1 MEGDVLNKKLSFASC
16 LAIGSM
22 LFGLFFGAG
31 NLIFPVYMGQLSGSQ
46 VLMASAGFIITAVG
60 LPFLGI
66 VAMGISGSD
75 GLFDLASRVH
85 PYYAYGFT
93 VLLYLTI
100 GPMFAL
106 PRLSTVSFEMGLS
119 PYIPS
124 QLKEVALGIFTICFF
139 GAALLFALKPSKIL
153 VWVGKRLN
161 PLFLVFLSFLIIAC
175 IVSPMGLYV
184 QSPVHEVY
192 AASAFFKGVT
202 EGYNT
207 MDALAALAFG
217 IIVVQNIKG
226 LGVQGPKAIALGTIQ
241 SGIVSILLMCVI
253 YVSLA
258 LMGATSAGIMEPA
271 ENGGIALAQIA
282 NYYFGGLGSILLA
295 VIVTLACL
303 KTAIGLIAACSE
315 TFQQMFPRS
324 LSYRAYVIIFTIVSC
339 LVANIGLTQLIAL
352 SIPVLMFLYPLAIV
366 LILLAL
372 LSPLFKNRACVYV
385 SATAFTMLVSL
396 ADGLQAMPEEIRSA
410 PWARTILA
418 FYKAH
423 VPFFDLGM
431 GWTIPLLLGT
441 GVGLIIAAATKQRL
455 PGNHI

>member
-1 MEGDVLNKKLSFASC
+1 MNKKLSFASC

-106 PRLSTVSFEMGLS
+106 PRLGTVSFEMGLS

-124 QLKEVALGIFTICFF
+124 QFKEVALGIFTICFF

-161 PLFLVFLSFLIIAC
+161 PLFLVFLSFLIIAS
-175 IVSPMGLYV
+175 IVSPMGLYA

-410 PWARTILA
+410 PLARTILA

-441 GVGLIIAAATKQRL
+441 GVGLIIASATKQRL

>member
-1 MEGDVLNKKLSFASC
+1 MNKKLSFASC

-66 VAMGISGSD
+66 VAMGISGSG

-106 PRLSTVSFEMGLS
+106 PRLGTVSFEMGLS

-161 PLFLVFLSFLIIAC
+161 PLFLVFLSFLIIAS

-455 PGNHI
+455 PVKHC